1 MTAPLPSLYVPHGA
15 PTFALHP
22 GAAGAALKTQA
33 DALPRPR
40 AIIIVSPHWQ
50 TETATVGAAD
60 RLETIHDFTGFP
72 DALYAIRYPASGCR
86 EGAEVVAA
94 ALAAAGLDVRL
105 DRQRGLD
112 HGAWVPLRLM
122 YPDAEVPVIPLS
134 LPRTATPAAAFRL
147 GLALAP
153 LAQQGFLV
161 IGSGSLTHN
170 LRDFQNAFHDGGTG
184 FGYVRAF
191 ADWFANHLAAGDVDA
206 LLDYRRRAPEAA
218 RAQPSEEH
226 LLPLFVALG
235 AGGPGAQARR
245 FHSGIDDYVIAM
257 DAYAFHPSPG
267 ERQ

>member
-1 MTAPLPSLYVPHGA
+1 MTREVAVS
-15 PTFALHP
+15 
-22 GAAGAALKTQA
+22 AAE
-33 DALPRPR
+33 RP
-40 AIIIVSPHWQ
+40 
-50 TETATVGAAD
+50 
-60 RLETIHDFTGFP
+60 ETIHDFGGFP
-72 DALYAIRYPASGCR
+72 AALYDLRYMASG
-86 EGAEVVAA
+86 APMLASQIVAA
-94 ALAAAGLDVRL
+94 LRDAEIPATLDAR
-105 DRQRGLD
+105 RGLD
-112 HGAWVPLRLM
+112 HGAWVPLMHL
-122 YPDAEVPVIPLS
+122 YPQANVPVVQVSMPV
-134 LPRTATPAAAFRL
+134 ATMHDGGGARAWAL
-147 GLALAP
+147 GQALAP
-153 LAQQGFLV
+153 LADEGVLIV
-161 IGSGSLTHN
+161 GSGSLTHN